1 MEDYIRI
8 NKFVATNGTLARRKV
23 DEYIL
28 QGRITVNGI
37 TIREPGY
44 KINPGKDSVSVDGE
58 PIKVEKKNIY
68 IVLNKPPKIISAV
81 TDDKKRKTVVDIVK
95 VKERIFPIGRLD
107 YDTTGL
113 IILTNDGEFANKLMH
128 PRYKV
133 DKTYFVELSK
143 PLQEKHKK
151 KLAEGVYID
160 RKKTE
165 PAKIT
170 FVNKDDFKRL
180 YISIHEGR
188 NRQVKNMFERFGY
201 KIRKLHRTKYGNL
214 KLGNLAEGD
223 WRMLSGKE
231 ITLLK

>member
-1 MEDYIRI
+1 MEDYVRI
-8 NKFVATNGTLARRKV
+8 NKFVAAYGKLARRKV

-58 PIKVEKKNIY
+58 SIKVESKKIY
-68 IVLNKPPKIISAV
+68 IVLNKPPKVISAV
-81 TDDKKRKTVVDIVK
+81 TDDKKRKTVIDLVK
-95 VKERIFPIGRLD
+95 VKDRIFPIGRLD

-113 IILTNDGEFANKLMH
+113 IILTNDGELANKLMH

-133 DKTYFVELSK
+133 DKTYLVHLSK

-151 KLAEGVYID
+151 KLAEGIFID

-165 PAKIT
+165 PAKIV
-170 FVNKDDFKRL
+170 FLNKDDYKRL
-180 YISIHEGR
+180 FISIHEGR
-188 NRQVKNMFERFGY
+188 NRQVRSMFESFGY

-214 KLGNLAEGD
+214 KLGNLGEGE
-223 WRMLSGKE
+223 WRKLSGKE
-231 ITLLK
+231 ISLLK

>member
-1 MEDYIRI
+1 MEDYVRI
-8 NKFVATNGTLARRKV
+8 NKFVATYGMLARRKV

-37 TIREPGY
+37 TITEPGY
-44 KINPGKDSVSVDGE
+44 KINPQEDRVSVDGE
-58 PIKVEKKNIY
+58 LIKVEKGKVY
-68 IVLNKPPKIISAV
+68 ILLNKPPKVISAV

-133 DKTYFVELSK
+133 DKTYLVHLSK
-143 PLQEKHKK
+143 PLQEKHRK
-151 KLAEGVYID
+151 KLAEGIFID

-165 PAKIT
+165 PAKIV
-170 FVNKDDFKRL
+170 FLNKDDYKRL
-180 YISIHEGR
+180 FISIHEGR

-214 KLGNLAEGD
+214 KLGNLAEGE
-223 WRMLSGKE
+223 WRKLSEKE
-231 ITLLK
+231 VALLK